1 MIKNCFFLQNEA
13 MTGTHT
19 QNPIYSRITMA
30 LMEDTGWYLPNYDM
44 ADDFKWGRDL
54 GCDFA
59 VKSCLEWME
68 RRQNQGLSIHP
79 FCNKVKRDPLE
90 TECTDDRSSV
100 ALCNLVQHPNELP
113 PDRQVQRLSLLK
125 ILKSRN
131 LNPILIFSAEL
142 SINTSHF

>member
-1 MIKNCFFLQNEA
+1 MRPEVDSKPETTGICVLPFYLASCLRLRYGIQQFQNEA

-30 LMEDTGWYLPNYDM
+30 LMEDTGWYMPNYEM
-44 ADDFKWGRDL
+44 ADNLKWGKGM

-59 VKSCLEWME
+59 LESCLSWME
-68 RRQNQGLSIHP
+68 KRQSQGKSIHP

-100 ALCNLVQHPNELP
+100 ALCNLVKHVNELP
-113 PDRQVQRLSLLK
+113 PHFQVSILL
-125 ILKSRN
+125 
-131 LNPILIFSAEL
+131 
-142 SINTSHF
+142 T